1 MKGSHRFLMSIL
13 CAFLCIASVV
23 ASVGAT
29 TQETVPDSGE
39 GGHVT
44 DQIIAEPDTLADAF
58 SGMTFLTE
66 EGKPVNYSENGELK
80 GVAVDLLL
88 AALDILG
95 ADITTD
101 DIVIK
106 DWPDA
111 YSKTQAGPMTVLF
124 STKRLPE
131 REELFK
137 WAGPILS
144 SEIGM
149 FTRKDADI
157 TIENPDDMQK
167 YTIGVIKDSAAEY
180 ILTDLGYPPE
190 KLVIGPNAETL
201 LSMLAEKTIDV
212 WSTGSDSAW
221 YLKEESGDEE
231 LYEVVY
237 TGNPVEMYYAFSPDT
252 PDTLVSAFQD
262 ALDQIKTERSET
274 GFTGYEEILYRY
286 VQPKHAVPPMDDED
300 AISLV
305 QATVARIAAD
315 TEGTF
320 SSINAYEAP
329 YRDSENPSLYV
340 FVYKEDGTIV
350 ADAGNNLLVGENMK
364 GKTDIAGTPFR
375 DQMIDGAL
383 SNGSTWVEYIFTA
396 PDKGG
401 LLYKS
406 AYAEKVTG
414 SDGKTYIVGA
424 GIFR

>member
-1 MKGSHRFLMSIL
+1 MKESHRFLLTTLYAI
-13 CAFLCIASVV
+13 LCIAVIV
-23 ASVGAT
+23 TAVGAT
-29 TQETVPDSGE
+29 AGETVSDPNSE
-39 GGHVT
+39 GIVSEKTVAG
-44 DQIIAEPDTLADAF
+44 QDTLADAF

-66 EGKPVNYSENGELK
+66 EGKPVNYSENGEIK
-80 GVAVDLLL
+80 GAAVDLLL
-88 AALDILG
+88 AALDVLG

-101 DIVIK
+101 DIVIS

-111 YSKTQAGPMTVLF
+111 YSKAQEGPMTVLF

-137 WAGPILS
+137 WAGPILT

-149 FTRKDADI
+149 FTRKDANI
-157 TIENPDDMQK
+157 TIENSDDMQK

-212 WSTGSDSAW
+212 WSTGSESAW
-221 YLKEESGDEE
+221 YLKEASGDEE
-231 LYEVVY
+231 LYEIVY
-237 TGNPVEMYYAFSPDT
+237 SGNPVEMYYAFSPDT

-286 VQPKHAVPPMDDED
+286 VQPKHAVPPMEDED

-305 QATVARIAAD
+305 QATVADIAAD
-315 TEGTF
+315 AQGTF
-320 SSINAYEAP
+320 SSVNAYETP
-329 YRDSENPSLYV
+329 YRDSDNPSLYA
-340 FVYKEDGTIV
+340 FVYTEDGTIV
-350 ADAGNNLLVGENMK
+350 ADAGNNLLVGENMR
-364 GKTDIAGTPFR
+364 GKTDIAGTPLR

-383 SNGSTWVEYIFTA
+383 ANGSTWVEYIFTA

-414 SDGKTYIVGA
+414 SDEKTYIVGA
-424 GIFR
+424 GLFR